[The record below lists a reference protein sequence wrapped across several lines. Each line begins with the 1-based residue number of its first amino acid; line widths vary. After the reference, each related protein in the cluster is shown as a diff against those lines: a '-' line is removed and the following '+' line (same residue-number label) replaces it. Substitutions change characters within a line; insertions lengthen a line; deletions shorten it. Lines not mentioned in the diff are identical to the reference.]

1 MAGLRAW
8 RKVGLA
14 AAALWLVVTL
24 ASCSGQRAAGQEAA
38 TMDGGLEGS
47 GATAAPAVKP
57 LRLSPETGPV
67 GTAFTVTG
75 EGLPPGKPV
84 EFQWATVEAS
94 YVLQPGPE
102 DVVYQKRQFNEIRV
116 SLGRAIADD
125 QGRVTATLTAPEDYG
140 ELHDIYAVV
149 DGQDVARG
157 GFRVTRVATMTPSEG
172 PIGTPITITVKGLG
186 WQPREC
192 CIAVLYDNRYV
203 GLVTAVTTRG
213 TAVFRIRAAGPPGEH
228 VIRLMGGSNATP
240 YLNPEQS
247 PIAHIPRF
255 TFTFRVTA
263 DDGPPPATLDW
274 PEPATASAV
283 NDELPRTTGS
293 GVRGVASVA
302 VEPQAGPVLSAAT
315 VRAKGLPP
323 GSEVDL
329 YWMTAVGNRLSP
341 SGWSLQEVP
350 LTRASVSADG
360 TLAAPIQVPDGL
372 GGWHAIKLVAGQQV
386 VGEAFYFV
394 ERSFVRVTPLRVRA
408 GETFTVQIKGVGWTE
423 LDNGVAVTYDNAYIG
438 YACGFNSNGDVT
450 INLVATG
457 GPGTHLIDLYPM
469 IYRSGN
475 RDHATE
481 FWAFNVPFLTA
492 LQDHPGL
499 ALGYRLPIFRLAIEV
514 VAD

>member
-1 MAGLRAW
+1 MAGLRGF
-8 RKVGLA
+8 RKLTLA
-14 AAALWLVVTL
+14 AAVILLVGTTALL
-24 ASCSGQRAAGQEAA
+24 AACSGQEVPTPTGPPEGPAARAAP
-38 TMDGGLEGS
+38 T
-47 GATAAPAVKP
+47 VKA
-57 LRLSPETGPV
+57 LRLSPEKGPV
-67 GTAFTVTG
+67 GTAFTVEA
-75 EGLPPGKPV
+75 EGLPPGRSV
-84 EFQWATVEAS
+84 EFQWSTVEAT
-94 YVLQPGPE
+94 YVLDAGPE
-102 DVVYQKRQFNEIRV
+102 DVVYQRRQFKEIRV
-116 SLGRAIADD
+116 PLGRAVVDD
-125 QGRVTATLTAPEDYG
+125 HGRVTATFAAPEDYG
-140 ELHDIYAVV
+140 EVHDVYAVV

-157 GFRVTRVATMTPSEG
+157 GFRIIRTATMTPTAG
-172 PIGTPITITVKGLG
+172 PVGTPITIVIKGLG

-192 CIAVLYDNRYV
+192 CVAVTYDNKYV

-213 TAVFRIRAAGPPGEH
+213 TAVFQIRAAGPPGEH

-255 TFTFRVTA
+255 TFTFNVTA
-263 DDGPPPATLDW
+263 DNGPPPATLEW
-274 PEPATASAV
+274 PETALTGPW
-283 NDELPRTTGS
+283 DDGLPRTTGS
-293 GVRGVASVA
+293 GSRASAGVR
-302 VEPQAGPVLSAAT
+302 VEPQAGPILSAAT
-315 VRAKGLPP
+315 VRATGLTP

-350 LTRASVSADG
+350 LARATVSADG
-360 TLAAPIQVPDGL
+360 TLTAPIQVPDGL
-372 GGWHAIKLVAGQQV
+372 GGWHAIKLVADRQV

-394 ERSFVRVTPLRVRA
+394 ERSLVKVTPLRVRA

-423 LDNGVAVTYDNAYIG
+423 LDNGVAVTYDNAYMG
-438 YACGFNSNGDVT
+438 FACGFNSNGDVT

-469 IYRSGN
+469 VYRSGN

-492 LQDHPGL
+492 LRDHPGL

-514 VAD
+514 VED